1 MTKNE
6 WYALPISA
14 RLAIAGG
21 GQEQEVQGAGLSARN
36 ALAAGSGG
44 GTRQGAAYWSDSF
57 KASEVPSQWGAEHKI
72 SVGLDYA
79 TSPDLAT
86 YITGIRD
93 DRFTRAEIDDARTAA
108 TAAER
113 ARIFAALE
121 ECRPTTTQYSRRD
134 WALEERGANR
144 LWEKIA
150 AKLGMPVKEGE

>member
-44 GTRQGAAYWSDSF
+44 GTRQPVAYYWESDAPSSLPRQWSADIATGADLTVY
-57 KASEVPSQWGAEHKI
+57 ASYG
-72 SVGLDYA
+72 
-79 TSPDLAT
+79 
-86 YITGIRD
+86 GIRD

-150 AKLGMPVKEGE
+150 AKLGMPE